1 MIGELAGYVGLLLFA
16 PAIWAARALARRH
29 SDIRWRL
36 ACWWADHKYAKL
48 RATTSPACDVPEVA
62 LGSTAPSGEPQPAP
76 LLSTRGAGTNPMT
89 GGSAVMIGVEPP
101 QPAPGRVRPG
111 AGPTPPARPMASDTC
126 PDHLPQAGREE
137 VTTAPPPISG
147 ADGDRRDVDTSPRAS
162 VSASPHQR
170 SAAACPPEQAAAG
183 LPPRPGATP
192 GGAGPSVVAAD
203 GPARAVA

>member
-1 MIGELAGYVGLLLFA
+1 MTVYQ
-16 PAIWAARALARRH
+16 
-29 SDIRWRL
+29 
-36 ACWWADHKYAKL
+36 WADLINGWICGMVGAAAVLVGVLIHDWVVGPHRVPHYKL
-48 RATTSPACDVPEVA
+48 RATNLLHQQGDVPEVA
-62 LGSTAPSGEPQPAP
+62 LGSTAPSVEPQPAP

-111 AGPTPPARPMASDTC
+111 AGPTPPARPMDSDTC

-147 ADGDRRDVDTSPRAS
+147 VEGDRRDVDTSSRAS

>member
-1 MIGELAGYVGLLLFA
+1 MTVYQ
-16 PAIWAARALARRH
+16 
-29 SDIRWRL
+29 
-36 ACWWADHKYAKL
+36 WADLINGWICGMVGAAAVLVGVLIHDWVVGPHRVPHYKL
-48 RATTSPACDVPEVA
+48 RATNLLHQQGDVPEVA
-62 LGSTAPSGEPQPAP
+62 LGSTAPSVEPQPAP

-137 VTTAPPPISG
+137 VTTATPPISG
-147 ADGDRRDVDTSPRAS
+147 ADGDRRDVDTGSRAS

-170 SAAACPPEQAAAG
+170 SAAVCPPEQAAAG
-183 LPPRPGATP
+183 LPTRPGATP